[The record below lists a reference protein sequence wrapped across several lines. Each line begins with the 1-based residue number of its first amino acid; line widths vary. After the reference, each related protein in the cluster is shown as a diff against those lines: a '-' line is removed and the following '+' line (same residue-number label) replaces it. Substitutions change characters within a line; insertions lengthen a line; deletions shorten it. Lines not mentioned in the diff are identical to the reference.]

1 MAFKRYANALL
12 SKSNIEFDE
21 WSDTIKKQH
30 SDIIKSSEIKR
41 IANSVLR
48 KADPTKY
55 LLSHATIVG
64 SVDTYEP
71 RNVKLGRSTD
81 ENGIEIDVKFPD
93 FRIKPE
99 CKQII
104 NNNGDSWA
112 RPLLLATYRT
122 FIGASNYCEHI
133 QVPAL
138 AKGFIVDAVARDLGN
153 TCYVDI
159 LVATDRKHTQLINDI
174 VSEKLNCLS
183 MGCLAAFTIC
193 NQCGNVAIDDSQQCS
208 HISYHKGGK
217 FIDEDGV
224 EHIIGELLGHV
235 SVPNSNQYIE
245 ASWVK
250 NPAFSGAVRRN
261 FINADMNAIA
271 NQIGIAERIYE
282 IKSSMSL
289 PDGISKAAAKL
300 AADDEGSLG
309 DLLKDLP
316 GSDSNPESG
325 GDSPSEKDSGESE
338 SDDKAS
344 ESESDDK
351 ADSKTKFDDLLDKIQ
366 EMLLEGIIKNLSD
379 RMAPKSEDVG
389 TAVPS
394 VSDANYN
401 DTIVG
406 FNQQLKNKF
415 TNQRLIKWATKTY
428 QLIGQ
433 EKYSSISPDELIV
446 FSWVMDQV
454 NHKSYPDKLYKLAI
468 EVGPIKNFT
477 STRSYLATCE
487 IKAKRKLSNVEKT
500 FLEHKGRIASLSK
513 KF

>member
-1 MAFKRYANALL
+1 
-12 SKSNIEFDE
+12 
-21 WSDTIKKQH
+21 
-30 SDIIKSSEIKR
+30 
-41 IANSVLR
+41 
-48 KADPTKY
+48 
-55 LLSHATIVG
+55 
-64 SVDTYEP
+64 
-71 RNVKLGRSTD
+71 
-81 ENGIEIDVKFPD
+81 
-93 FRIKPE
+93 
-99 CKQII
+99 
-104 NNNGDSWA
+104 
-112 RPLLLATYRT
+112 
-122 FIGASNYCEHI
+122 
-133 QVPAL
+133 
-138 AKGFIVDAVARDLGN
+138 
-153 TCYVDI
+153 
-159 LVATDRKHTQLINDI
+159 
-174 VSEKLNCLS
+174 
-183 MGCLAAFTIC
+183 
-193 NQCGNVAIDDSQQCS
+193 
-208 HISYHKGGK
+208 
-217 FIDEDGV
+217 
-224 EHIIGELLGHV
+224 
-235 SVPNSNQYIE
+235 
-245 ASWVK
+245 
-250 NPAFSGAVRRN
+250 
-261 FINADMNAIA
+261 
-271 NQIGIAERIYE
+271 
-282 IKSSMSL
+282 MSL
-289 PDGISKAAAKL
+289 PDGIAKAAARL
-300 AADDEGSLG
+300 AADDEGSLD

-316 GSDSNPESG
+316 GSDSPSPESG

-344 ESESDDK
+344 ESDDKASESESDNK

-500 FLEHKGRIASLSK
+500 FLEHKGQIASLSK